1 MMTSL
6 LDAVGAWIGGWLQR
20 FGVKRGIIALLL
32 GLAVLVALPVE
43 SQDNRVQ
50 AGLAVLGTGVAGI
63 SQSVTLPSS
72 TMRHS

>member
-32 GLAVLVALPVE
+32 GLAAVSVIVAGVGLYGLV
-43 SQDNRVQ
+43 R
-50 AGLAVLGTGVAGI
+50 AVLAAA
-63 SQSVTLPSS
+63 S
-72 TMRHS
+72 